1 MRTKSWR
8 HSVKN
13 RLQKLGTLALLISC
27 IALIG
32 ACAQKAQLA
41 EYKKF
46 TDATQVPKISV
57 QDAKKDVD
65 AGHAIIVDSRGEAAF
80 KTERIAGSINI
91 TSASETEKIEKLP
104 KDKKIIIYCS
114 CATEGTSAALSF
126 QLNQAG
132 IANTYALTGGTK
144 AWQDAGYPM
153 AKGE

>member
-1 MRTKSWR
+1 MKYWR
-8 HSVKN
+8 RSVKN
-13 RLQKLGTLALLISC
+13 NIEKFAVCVLVAVFATFASS
-27 IALIG
+27 
-32 ACAQKAQLA
+32 CAQTAQLA

-46 TDATQVPKISV
+46 TDVSQVPKISV
-57 QDAKKDVD
+57 QDARKDVD
-65 AGHAIIVDSRGEAAF
+65 AGHAIIVDSRAESAF
-80 KTERIAGSINI
+80 KAERIAGAINI
-91 TSASETEKIEKLP
+91 SSSAETDKIAKLP

-153 AKGE
+153 ASGE